1 MKRERAYVDNR
12 RNKIL
17 EIMKTN
23 PKVRVDELAKIFD
36 VSLITIRRDL
46 QFLEDKKLLIRFYG
60 GATYNKVE
68 ETKEDE
74 LNMYKTLIAKYAAS
88 LVEDGDS
95 LFINTSKNALEI
107 LKYVTCKNV
116 TVITNNG
123 KVLNMDYPEDISVI
137 LTGGEIRHPKDA
149 MIGDFA
155 IRNVQNIF
163 PQKSI
168 YRLFGYIPCI
178 WYDN

>member
-74 LNMYKTLIAKYAAS
+74 LNMYKTLI
-88 LVEDGDS
+88 
-95 LFINTSKNALEI
+95 
-107 LKYVTCKNV
+107 
-116 TVITNNG
+116 
-123 KVLNMDYPEDISVI
+123 NMQH
-137 LTGGEIRHPKDA
+137 L
-149 MIGDFA
+149 
-155 IRNVQNIF
+155 
-163 PQKSI
+163 
-168 YRLFGYIPCI
+168 
-178 WYDN
+178 